1 MLNQRRRIQQM
12 RVQKRREEVSKK
24 EKKST
29 LTPFGR

>member
-1 MLNQRRRIQQM
+1 MPNQRKRIQRM
-12 RVQKRREEVSKK
+12 RVQKIREEAAKK